1 MKNIKVTKVRPTW
14 NGIVTTAER
23 YTVDATTVG
32 GILIP
37 DKRAD
42 AYRDYQ
48 RVIEVGPTV
57 RGIEKGDLVHII
69 FDRFKVRTYKE
80 NSLKQDDPSLQHMDR
95 ADKYEIPCITL
106 SDTEYFFI
114 HDNDVD
120 YVIPEDGY
128 EEIENPAIQNA
139 PSLVIP

>member
-1 MKNIKVTKVRPTW
+1 MKNIKVKKIIPTW

-23 YTVDATTVG
+23 YMVDATTVG

-48 RVIEVGPTV
+48 RVVEVGPNV
-57 RGIEKGDLVHII
+57 RGIEKGDLVHIM

-80 NSLKQDDPSLQHMDR
+80 NSLKNDDPSMQHMTKS
-95 ADKYEIPCITL
+95 DKYEIPCVIL
-106 SDTEYFFI
+106 DDEEYFFI

-120 YVIPEDGY
+120 YIIPEGGY
-128 EEIENPAIQNA
+128 EEVDSPAVQNA
-139 PSLVIP
+139 PSLVLG